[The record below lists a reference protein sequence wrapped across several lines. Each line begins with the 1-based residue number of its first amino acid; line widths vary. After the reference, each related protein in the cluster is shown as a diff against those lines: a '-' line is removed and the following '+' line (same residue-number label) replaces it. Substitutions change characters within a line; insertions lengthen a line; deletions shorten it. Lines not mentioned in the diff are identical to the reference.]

1 MKTYIEFY
9 NWFKRFPISYLL
21 ELRKEIWFDGK
32 SELNSLKLEVID
44 DLCYL
49 KKYNIPL

>member
-9 NWFKRFPISYLL
+9 NFWEKFSIEFLQ
-21 ELRKEIWFDGK
+21 ELRKEICQDGK
-32 SELNSLKLEVID
+32 SRINSIKLEVID

-49 KKYNIPL
+49 KKYNLNT